1 MCIKNKLSDY
11 TEHEFELFINDIFRK
26 NIAENDEKLD

>member
-11 TEHEFELFINDIFRK
+11 TEHEFELFINDIFKRYFP
-26 NIAENDEKLD
+26 